1 MSIVELRQVTKR
13 YDGEPVVRGVDLT
26 IADGELMAVVGPSGC
41 GKTSVLRMIAGLEP
55 ITSGDVFVDGR
66 NSSDIEVR
74 DRDLAMVFQNSLLY
88 PHMTV
93 AENLAFPLKMAG
105 VRRGEVKRRVAD
117 VAQMI
122 GVHDLLPRRP
132 NELSGGQRQR
142 VAMGR
147 ALIRRP
153 QLLLMDEPMSNLDA
167 KLRTELRSAV
177 GHLQHRL
184 GVTTL
189 YVTHDQIE
197 AMALGHRIAV
207 MREGRIVQCDSPSEV
222 YHRPVDA
229 FVGSFIGSPPMNL
242 MLGHLAIDASDAAV
256 VVGASSLPL
265 ALEHRDALRGLD
277 GRAVA
282 VGIRAQAL
290 RFTNGPGL
298 DIDVEA
304 VDQSSGRCTVRATT
318 RTPAVEVTAE
328 GVTTKQWAADV
339 VLDLDSDDELDLE
352 LWRRST
358 LAVDPIDIHLFD
370 LVDGRSLLRAGE
382 SDHVTHQRVGHP
394 S

>member
-13 YDGEPVVRGVDLT
+13 YDRDPVIRGVDLT
-26 IADGELMAVVGPSGC
+26 IGDGELMVLVGPSGC
-41 GKTSVLRMIAGLEP
+41 GKTSVLRMVAGLEP
-55 ITSGDVFVDGR
+55 ITSGDVFVDGHNIR
-66 NSSDIEVR
+66 GMEVR

-88 PHMTV
+88 PHMNV

-132 NELSGGQRQR
+132 NQLSGGQRQR

-147 ALIRRP
+147 ALIRQP

-207 MREGRIVQCDSPSEV
+207 MRDGLIVQCGTPSEV

-242 MLGHLAIDASDAAV
+242 MLGHVAVGAHDAAV
-256 VVGASSLPL
+256 MVGASSLPL
-265 ALEHRDALRGLD
+265 APEHTKALRGLD

-290 RFTNGPGL
+290 RFTNGSGL
-298 DIDVEA
+298 DIDVDT
-304 VDQSSGRCTVRATT
+304 VDQSSGRCTVRATA
-318 RTPAVEVTAE
+318 RTPAVEVTLDGVSTRERAAE
-328 GVTTKQWAADV
+328 V

-370 LVDGRSLLRAGE
+370 MADGRSLLRADA
-382 SDHVTHQRVGHP
+382 SDHARAAG
-394 S
+394 

>member
-1 MSIVELRQVTKR
+1 MSIVELRRVTKR
-13 YDGEPVVRGVDLT
+13 YDGDPVVRGVDLT
-26 IADGELMAVVGPSGC
+26 VGNGELMVIVGPSGC

-55 ITSGDVFVDGR
+55 ITSGDVVVDGR
-66 NSSDIEVR
+66 TIRGTEVR
-74 DRDLAMVFQNSLLY
+74 DRDLAMVFQDSLLY
-88 PHMTV
+88 PNMTV
-93 AENLAFPLKMAG
+93 ADNLAFPLKMAG
-105 VRRGEVKRRVAD
+105 VRRAEVKRRVAD
-117 VAQMI
+117 VSQMI

-132 NELSGGQRQR
+132 NQLSGGQRQR

-207 MREGRIVQCDSPSEV
+207 MRDGLIMQCGAPSDV
-222 YHRPVDA
+222 YHHPVDA

-242 MLGHLAIDASDAAV
+242 MLGHVAADAHDPAV

-265 ALEHRDALRGLD
+265 PPEHHTALRRHD

-298 DIDVEA
+298 EIDVES

-318 RTPAVEVTAE
+318 RTSAVEVIAG
-328 GVTTKQWAADV
+328 GVTTKPHAAQV
-339 VLDLDSDDELDLE
+339 VLDLDSDDELDLA

-358 LAVDPIDIHLFD
+358 LAVDPLDIHLFD
-370 LVDGRSLLRAGE
+370 LVDGRSLLAAGA
-382 SDHVTHQRVGHP
+382 SDHAVTRG
-394 S
+394 